1 MDKLIRQYIM
11 IGVDALL
18 TVAAALAAVLL
29 RFEGFPGQLR
39 AAFVP
44 FVLSLVALR
53 LVSFYLLGMYNSVA
67 VCKYRRTGNNHQGR
81 DRRNGGGE
89 LCSLRCAAAAHT

>member
-29 RFEGFPGQLR
+29 RFEVFR
-39 AAFVP
+39 AAQDA
-44 FVLSLVALR
+44 S
-53 LVSFYLLGMYNSVA
+53 YL
-67 VCKYRRTGNNHQGR
+67 
-81 DRRNGGGE
+81 
-89 LCSLRCAAAAHT
+89 